1 MGNLAASPCSNPE
14 LTLED
19 ALIAYRH
26 IGFHKF
32 EAFDSWVASALDVT
46 GDPTAYRN
54 QAAGYEMTF
63 SSMHLPPVGDD
74 MNESIDRAVAACRFA
89 EGIGAPVVLYKAD
102 TIENYIRAAGRFLD
116 TIDDI
121 AVTPVVQ
128 NHAGSA
134 IATLADYRRVLDGID
149 DPRMQTVLEV
159 GHFHSAGVRWQDGY
173 DLLAERIALVHIK
186 DQIGARPVP
195 FGTGEIDLPELFERL
210 AADGYAGDIV
220 VEMELEAD
228 VLKHYADGAAY
239 LLANCKGASL

>member
-32 EAFDSWVASALDVT
+32 EAFDSWAASALDVT
-46 GDPTAYRN
+46 GDAEAYRN
-54 QAAGYEMTF
+54 QAGSYETTF
-63 SSMHLPPVGDD
+63 SSLHLPPVDD
-74 MNESIDRAVAACRFA
+74 DDATIDRAVAACRFA
-89 EGIGAPVVLYKAD
+89 EALGAPVVLFKAD
-102 TIENYIRAAGRFLD
+102 TIDNYIRAAGRFLD
-116 TIDDI
+116 AIDDV

-128 NHAGSA
+128 NHAGTA
-134 IATLADYRRVLDGID
+134 ISTLEDYTRVLDGID

-173 DLLAERIALVHIK
+173 DLLGGRIALVHIK
-186 DQIGARPVP
+186 DQVGAKPVP
-195 FGTGEIDLPELFERL
+195 FGTGEINLPELFERL
-210 AADGYAGDIV
+210 SADGYAGDIV
-220 VEMELEAD
+220 VEMELEED

-239 LLANCKGASL
+239 LLDNCKGASL